1 MTLFLGADGGE
12 DGGYGSLRTADA
24 FSVVV
29 SLPLNFRRR
38 RSDNWKCVVVRRL
51 GLWVISEKNILQT
64 DFKGKIILQG
74 TIWEKNFSDEKKNL
88 SWHIMLVRKIL
99 HRCMLGKKIL
109 SPEVWERKIL
119 TQTKS
124 P

>member
-1 MTLFLGADGGE
+1 MKNLKGPTISEGGGE
-12 DGGYGSLRTADA
+12 GGGYGSLRTADA

-29 SLPLNFRRR
+29 SLPPNFRRE
-38 RSDNWKCVVVRRL
+38 RSDNWKCIVVRRL

-99 HRCMLGKKIL
+99 HRCMSRGLGEKNSYTNQIT
-109 SPEVWERKIL
+109 L
-119 TQTKS
+119 T
-124 P
+124 